1 MEKKKLD
8 IDLRGRKKK
17 RGSSEKRGWW
27 WWWWTFEMDGGSRKG
42 GPRGSLSPTFN
53 FRQSEKLVTSLQCL
67 TSRRGPWEED
77 QNPEPVLAP

>member
-27 WWWWTFEMDGGSRKG
+27 WWWWMFEMDGGSRKG
-42 GPRGSLSPTFN
+42 GPPGSLSPTFN
-53 FRQSEKLVTSLQCL
+53 FRQSEKLVTSFIK
-67 TSRRGPWEED
+67 
-77 QNPEPVLAP
+77 